1 MRVCHH
7 GNKKTRGM
15 VGLMITL
22 MSVMCFCSEHKEQ
35 CNKLK
40 KDPQKRVIV
49 VCSYFHSHLP
59 TGDKGGRRVCWQ
71 EQRDLQRVK
80 RVSVKIRFMCSA
92 VQCNVILFY
101 GAMDFFK

>member
-71 EQRDLQRVK
+71 EQRDCKESREC
-80 RVSVKIRFMCSA
+80 VSE
-92 VQCNVILFY
+92 
-101 GAMDFFK
+101 